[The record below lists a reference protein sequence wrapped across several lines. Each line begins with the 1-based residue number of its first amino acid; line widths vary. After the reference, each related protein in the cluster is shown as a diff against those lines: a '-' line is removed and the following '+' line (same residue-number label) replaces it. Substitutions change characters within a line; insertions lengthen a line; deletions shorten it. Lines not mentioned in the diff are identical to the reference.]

1 MGNRKISPDLK
12 LATIHLHEWGI
23 LTTCEILECV
33 GFSRR
38 TFLRICKL
46 YRETGDVVKPR
57 SEYIGRPR
65 ALNIEDV
72 AYLTELVQHR
82 PDWFL
87 DELAGL
93 MQWNHFISLHY
104 TTIHHKL
111 HHAGISLKK
120 LRKIAKEC
128 NEDVRADFMRRM
140 AHYTSDELCFIDKTS
155 KDDCTPFWRQG
166 RAKKSRRGSMRG
178 VFVQGWQVTAVA
190 ALTVD
195 GIIAGHIVEGSLCR
209 KGYLDEHSV
218 VSTLNS
224 AGSPYFNC
232 HLCYAASALWGI
244 SRQEQCPRHG

>member
-12 LATIHLHEWGI
+12 LAAVRLHERGV
-23 LTTCEILECV
+23 LTTREILECV

-46 YRETGDVVKPR
+46 YRETGDVIKPR

-93 MQWNHFISLHY
+93 VQRNRFISLHY
-104 TTIHHKL
+104 TTIHREL
-111 HHAGISLKK
+111 HRAGISLKK
-120 LRKIAKEC
+120 LRKVAKER

-140 AHYTSDELCFIDKTS
+140 AHYTSDELCFIDETS
-155 KDDCTPFWRQG
+155 KDDRTPFRRHG
-166 RAKKSRRGSMRG
+166 RAKKSRRASMRG
-178 VFVQGWQVTAVA
+178 VFVRGRRVTAVA

-195 GIIAGHIVEGSLCR
+195 GIIAGHIVEGSLRR
-209 KGYLDEHSV
+209 KGYLNFLEHSV
-218 VSTLNS
+218 VSTLNC

-232 HLCYAASALWGI
+232 HLCYAASTL
-244 SRQEQCPRHG
+244 

>member
-12 LATIHLHEWGI
+12 LAAVRLHERGI
-23 LTTCEILECV
+23 LTTREILECV

-93 MQWNHFISLHY
+93 VQRNRFISLHY
-104 TTIHHKL
+104 TTIHREL
-111 HHAGISLKK
+111 HRAGISLKK
-120 LRKIAKEC
+120 LRKVAKER

-140 AHYTSDELCFIDKTS
+140 AHYTSDEL
-155 KDDCTPFWRQG
+155 
-166 RAKKSRRGSMRG
+166 
-178 VFVQGWQVTAVA
+178 FVPLHQV
-190 ALTVD
+190 
-195 GIIAGHIVEGSLCR
+195 LCR
-209 KGYLDEHSV
+209 CYLVLGEV
-218 VSTLNS
+218 QLV
-224 AGSPYFNC
+224 F
-232 HLCYAASALWGI
+232 
-244 SRQEQCPRHG
+244 CPLQWMIPSLT